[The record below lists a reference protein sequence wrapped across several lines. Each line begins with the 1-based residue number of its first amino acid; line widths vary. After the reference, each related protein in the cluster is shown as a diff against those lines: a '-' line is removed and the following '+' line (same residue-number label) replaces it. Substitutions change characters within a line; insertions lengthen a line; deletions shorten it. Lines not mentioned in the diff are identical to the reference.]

1 MWIEIGELEVV
12 VLELGEVL
20 DDVPVDVL
28 EGVDDGLGLLDGSV
42 GLESLGSGSLG
53 SGVGS
58 GSFGSGSVGLGLPGP
73 GGMGGSVGR
82 GTTTPPPPWSFGF
95 PQLKIHFQPRPGG
108 HTTRGIG

>member
-28 EGVDDGLGLLDGSV
+28 DGVDDGLGLLDGSV
-42 GLESLGSGSLG
+42 GLGSL
-53 SGVGS
+53 GS

-73 GGMGGSVGR
+73 GGVGGSVGR

-95 PQLKIHFQPRPGG
+95 PQLKIHFQPSPGG